1 MKHTWIYLQNPFF
14 NVTKKN
20 YKKAVKISAYTD
32 ARLLIKIGDPFYAAL
47 YASYHPIHLALVSAY
62 NIWKAQGGTQKGST
76 VSLADL
82 LAALSPGKSG
92 LWNRAVQLLY
102 PVGSAIYTAI
112 FPKKMKSFNSGT
124 KLERINAVAQL
135 KIALTGKAGL
145 ATTLADVTTFST
157 DLAAAETAQ
166 SGSMGTT
173 TTASENVETARVN
186 AMVLLYSILGQCIGQ
201 LSATPGLITVL
212 FNLSVIR
219 NKLQTIFTGA
229 LKIAGFETIVQ
240 RAYELTDTIDASSD
254 GVTELGYYLA
264 ENPNE
269 APGTYTLIRVLSTK
283 TRSIGIS
290 EFINNTTNTFLSVVN
305 LSDTLAGHFNV
316 NVA

>member
-1 MKHTWIYLQNPFF
+1 MKHIWIYLQNPFF

-32 ARLLIKIGDPFYAAL
+32 ARLLIKIGDPFYAAQ
-47 YASYHPIHLALVSAY
+47 YATYHPLHLALVQSY

-76 VSLADL
+76 VSLIEL
-82 LAALSPGKSG
+82 LAELSPGKSG
-92 LWNRAVQLLY
+92 AWNRAVLQLHA
-102 PVGSAIYTAI
+102 VGSAIYVAI
-112 FPKKMKSFNSGT
+112 FPKKMSSFNSGT

-135 KIALTGKAGL
+135 EIALEGKVGL
-145 ATTLADVTTFST
+145 EATLADVTTFSGKLVT
-157 DLAAAETAQ
+157 ADTAQ
-166 SGSMGTT
+166 SGSVGTT
-173 TTASENVETARVN
+173 TTASENVEKARVT
-186 AMVLLYSILGQCIGQ
+186 AMVMLYSILGQCIGH
-201 LSATPGLITVL
+201 LAATPNLITVL

-229 LKIAGFETIVQ
+229 LKVEGFETIVQ
-240 RAYELTDTIDASSD
+240 RSYELADTIDASSD
-254 GVTELGYYLA
+254 GNTELGYYLA

-269 APGTYTLIRVLSTK
+269 GPTGYTVISVLSLK
-283 TRSIGIS
+283 TRSIGIE

-305 LSDTLAGHFNV
+305 LSDTFAGHFNV